1 MLRFLC
7 TILLT
12 ATLSLTAREVPP
24 LPVELAAYVLD
35 PAPETAGLLLKNGD
49 RLAICGDSITEQ
61 KRYSVLIE
69 TYLTACLPD
78 LEITC
83 RQYGWSGERSDGFL
97 KRQQSDVLRFKPT
110 IATTCYGMNDFKYVP
125 YDETIAADYRKNQTA
140 VVRAFKQAGCLV
152 VLGSSGIIDSVPT
165 WVKTATGTQKDL
177 NLALSRFRNIDIEIA
192 KAENVPFADVYRP
205 MLLADFSAKKQYG
218 PDFKVSGKDGVHPDW
233 AGQVIMAYAFLKALG
248 VDGDLGSVHF
258 DEATGK
264 ATAANGHEVLSTDG
278 GKISLRSSR
287 LPFCAGP
294 GATNRDDSARAGLS
308 LVPFD
313 DELNRF
319 TLAIVSPKAAAY
331 DVTWGEQTK
340 RFTAAQLTTG
350 VNLAK
355 EFDNNPLV
363 PAFQKVRD
371 AVAKK
376 QAYETRQIKEL
387 AHGPEGSADANATFA
402 LTEQV
407 RAPLEKAVRSA
418 LSPVE
423 HAITITAA
431 KD

>member
-1 MLRFLC
+1 MIRLLC
-7 TILLT
+7 VLVIA
-12 ATLSLTAREVPP
+12 ATLPLTARAAPA
-24 LPVELAAYVLD
+24 LPAELSAYDLA
-35 PAPETAGLLLKNGD
+35 PAPETAGLLLKKGD

-69 TYLTACLPD
+69 TYLAACLPD

-83 RQYGWSGERSDGFL
+83 RQYGWSGEKAEGFL
-97 KRQQSDVLRFKPT
+97 KRQQSDVIRFKPT

-125 YDETIAADYRKNQTA
+125 YDESIAADYRKNQTE
-140 VVRAFKQAGCLV
+140 VVRAFKEAGCRM
-152 VLGSSGIIDSVPT
+152 VLGSSGIIDSVPA
-165 WVKTATGTQKDL
+165 WVKTAAGTKQDL
-177 NLALSRFRNIDIEIA
+177 NLALFRFRNIAVEIA
-192 KAENVPFADVYRP
+192 RAENVAFADVYRP
-205 MLLADFSAKKQYG
+205 MLLADLSAKKLYG

-233 AGQVIMAYAFLKALG
+233 AGHVVMAYAFLKALG
-248 VDGDLGSVHF
+248 VDGDLGSIRF

-264 ATAANGHEVLSTDG
+264 ATAAKGHEILSTGG
-278 GKISLRSSR
+278 GKISIRSSR
-287 LPFCAGP
+287 LPFCVGP
-294 GATNRDDSARAGLS
+294 GATDRDDSAKAGLA

-319 TLAIVSPKAAAY
+319 TLTIASPKAAAY
-331 DVTWGEQTK
+331 EVTWGEQTQ
-340 RFTAAQLTTG
+340 RFTAARLSAG

-355 EFDNNPLV
+355 EFDNNPLA

-387 AHGPEGSADANATFA
+387 AHGPEGAVDKEATFA
-402 LTEQV
+402 LTEKV

-418 LSPVE
+418 LSPAE
-423 HAITITAA
+423 HAITIMPV